1 MTLAKLCVWA
11 EGIPKAVLADM
22 VLMARSICE
31 TFRHKAARL
40 MDLGL
45 GYLTLDRAAST
56 LSEGERQRM

>member
-1 MTLAKLCVWA
+1 MTLTKLCVWA
-11 EGIPKAVLADM
+11 EGIPKTVPADM
-22 VLMARSICE
+22 VSMARSICE

-56 LSEGERQRM
+56 LSTGERQRM